1 MRFERTQRDKRAP
14 KHIPPE
20 SAEGGGVAHPNIP
33 TASASDSATRHGL
46 LRPPHSRRRTATAAS
61 SAIPAANPVPP
72 SDPGATGGP
81 PPPAHGASLCGAQDV
96 PLSPPGLAA
105 AAAASGSKHPSPPA
119 ATSS

>member
-46 LRPPHSRRRTATAAS
+46 LRPPNSRRRPAVAS
-61 SAIPAANPVPP
+61 

-81 PPPAHGASLCGAQDV
+81 PLPAYGANVCGVCSAQDI
-96 PLSPPGLAA
+96 PLPPPG
-105 AAAASGSKHPSPPA
+105 PA
-119 ATSS
+119 ANAAR